1 MQEIDRKALD
11 LRASRTVQ
19 NVTDDWEPPT
29 TTVGVAIMVC
39 AEPTRCRRVSAA
51 LRGVLFAAL
60 FFGPVLVHYLI
71 LLLALLLLPVLFLL
85 QQH

>member
-29 TTVGVAIMVC
+29 TTVGVAIMV
-39 AEPTRCRRVSAA
+39 R
-51 LRGVLFAAL
+51 
-60 FFGPVLVHYLI
+60 
-71 LLLALLLLPVLFLL
+71 
-85 QQH
+85 

>member
-1 MQEIDRKALD
+1 MLSP
-11 LRASRTVQ
+11 L
-19 NVTDDWEPPT
+19 
-29 TTVGVAIMVC
+29 VAV
-39 AEPTRCRRVSAA
+39 VLSAA